1 MPAQKQTK
9 ADQCSI
15 AKLFFPNFPSNL
27 NEKGQVDSLPKL
39 RKATKRTGRRP
50 SVYTLWWI

>member
-1 MPAQKQTK
+1 MPAN
-9 ADQCSI
+9 QCSI
-15 AKLFFPNFPSNL
+15 PKLFFPNFPSNL

-39 RKATKRTGRRP
+39 KATKRTGRRP